1 MLKSILRGLLVFLV
15 GLCLVVWSNQAG
27 VVLLKALGIFM
38 ILSAVVTVV
47 YGLATNSFQDFKG
60 MSIITIASALLFTI
74 VGLMLLLKTDFFMQF
89 IGFVLGFLLALYGL
103 LQLILAGIS
112 DDGKISAEAKK
123 ALLARIEEGKA
134 RDFIN
139 PMGEVKRQ
147 LRCKLGPVE
156 GKKIADAVDKLW

>member
-1 MLKSILRGLLVFLV
+1 
-15 GLCLVVWSNQAG
+15 
-27 VVLLKALGIFM
+27 
-38 ILSAVVTVV
+38 
-47 YGLATNSFQDFKG
+47 
-60 MSIITIASALLFTI
+60 MSIMIDPTMNIPMEELE
-74 VGLMLLLKTDFFMQF
+74 
-89 IGFVLGFLLALYGL
+89 
-103 LQLILAGIS
+103 LILAGIS